1 MNLINYGKLKKINK
15 EGNIKKKLNFM
26 KLKPIKNNINNINNF
41 QEIEKEDKG
50 ESNDCSK
57 KEAAHLNN
65 ENLIYS

>member
-1 MNLINYGKLKKINK
+1 
-15 EGNIKKKLNFM
+15 M

-57 KEAAHLNN
+57 KEATHLNK

>member
-1 MNLINYGKLKKINK
+1 
-15 EGNIKKKLNFM
+15 M
-26 KLKPIKNNINNINNF
+26 KLKPIKNNINNINNINNF

>member
-1 MNLINYGKLKKINK
+1 
-15 EGNIKKKLNFM
+15 M
-26 KLKPIKNNINNINNF
+26 KLKQIKNNINNINNF
-41 QEIEKEDKG
+41 QAIEKEDKG